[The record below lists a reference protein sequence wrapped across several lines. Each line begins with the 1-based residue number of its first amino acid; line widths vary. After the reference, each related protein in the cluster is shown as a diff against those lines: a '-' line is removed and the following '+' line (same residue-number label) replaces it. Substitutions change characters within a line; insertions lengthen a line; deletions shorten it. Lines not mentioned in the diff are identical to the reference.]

1 MTKFLVP
8 MFVWLGG
15 ALFVIALGFTAWSYF
30 IVFARDAPHGG
41 WPAAIAD
48 ALLFSLFAL
57 HHSVFAR
64 TPVKSA
70 VARLVGESLVRS
82 IYVWIASVL
91 LVLVCALWRPVGGQL
106 YMLEWPWA
114 GMIVLVQVA
123 GLWLTFEGARAIDPL
138 DLAGIREN
146 VRTPELQV
154 RGPYRLVRHPLYLGW
169 MLMVF
174 GAASM
179 TGDRLVFAI
188 VSTIYCVVA
197 IPFEER
203 SLTRLF
209 GDRYERYRDRVRWR
223 MLPYLY

>member
-1 MTKFLVP
+1 MTRFLVP
-8 MFVWLGG
+8 AFVWLGG
-15 ALFVIALGFTAWSYF
+15 ALFVIALVFTAWSYV
-30 IVFARDAPHGG
+30 IVFGRDAPRGG

-64 TPVKSA
+64 EPVKSA
-70 VARLVGESLVRS
+70 VARLVGEPLVRAT
-82 IYVWIASVL
+82 YVWIASVL
-91 LVLVCALWRPVGGQL
+91 LVLVCALWRPVGGYL
-106 YMLEWPWA
+106 YMIGWPAA
-114 GMIVLVQVA
+114 GVGVLVQSA
-123 GLWLTFEGARAIDPL
+123 GLWLTIQGARAIDPL
-138 DLAGIREN
+138 DLAGIRES

-179 TGDRLVFAI
+179 TGDRLVFAV
-188 VSTIYCVVA
+188 VSTMYCLVA

-223 MLPYLY
+223 MIPFVY